1 MASPQKNSG
10 NNNLLLQYF
19 GFAMQLIIA
28 LGIAVYAG
36 IWLDKWI
43 KAGFP
48 LFVWVL
54 PLLII
59 IVLMYKAIKDTS
71 NKQ

>member
-1 MASPQKNSG
+1 MKEKEPAKD
-10 NNNLLLQYF
+10 NLLLQYL
-19 GFAMQLIIA
+19 GFAMQLIVA

-36 IWLDKWI
+36 LWADKWI

-59 IVLMYKAIKDTS
+59 VVLMYKVIKDTS
-71 NKQ
+71 KKNE